1 MRTYEQIYNE
11 AKSAGIVDEFNRYN
25 QLKTEYLTKGLDTN
39 SINIELS
46 STQIQLLVKLQFE
59 ITGIRPGGCS
69 GCIQDVIK
77 NMNRW
82 LMNNVP
88 KAKTRKQ

>member
-11 AKSAGIVDEFNRYN
+11 AKSAGIVDELNRYN
-25 QLKTEYLTKGLDTN
+25 EFKQKYLSEGLNTN

-46 STQIQLLVKLQFE
+46 TNQLQLLAKLQFE
-59 ITGIRPGGCS
+59 ITGIRPGSCS
-69 GCIQDVIK
+69 GCVQDIVK

-88 KAKTRKQ
+88 KPKTRKS